1 MELIQQDSVDIMEE
15 RSNTVS
21 FLGEHLLRKGL
32 IAPNDLEKASAF
44 QERIGG
50 RLSTILIRI
59 GAISEENLLQ
69 ELSSLLGMRVLDVQ
83 TVPSDPLLFLEAIR
97 HSGVELDWW
106 LDQEALIW
114 EEAEDQLFCIAR
126 DPLNESMGEVL
137 ARVFPE
143 KKLQFFLI
151 RNYDLDRLLDLVSRY
166 GTSSTSGH
174 SDIDQ
179 LRELAEEAPVI
190 AFVNNLIGQA
200 FDQGA
205 SDVHIEPGENIL
217 EIRFRV
223 DGILYTPF
231 SLPKQRF
238 AAICSRIKL
247 ISGMDIAERRLPQD
261 GRLSLRLSGEE
272 VDIRVSS
279 VPGVHGESVV
289 LRLLPKEGKRFSLD
303 SLGLQ
308 EDNHVRLRKWI
319 GQPHGIILV
328 TGPTGS
334 GKSTTLYA
342 ALEAINDR
350 KRKIIT
356 VEDPVEYQLEGIT
369 QIQTHSEIGYSFA
382 RALRSI
388 LRQDP
393 DVILIGEIRDKETA
407 EIAVQASLTGH
418 MVLSTLHTND
428 AVSAF
433 TRLIDMGVEP
443 FLVATPV
450 RGVMAQRLVR
460 RLCRACAEPMEPLE
474 DIRKMTDA
482 LLPETKKDWE
492 SNWRRPVGCSKCQGT
507 GYSGREGIYEMVEVG
522 AEIQHLILNN
532 GSPNEMRQVAR
543 EQGCRSLRED
553 GLLKARLGITSLEE
567 VLRVTAE

>member
-1 MELIQQDSVDIMEE
+1 MEE
-15 RSNTVS
+15 RSETFS
-21 FLGEHLLRKGL
+21 FLGEHLLSKGL
-32 IAPNDLEKASAF
+32 IAPHDLEKATTF
-44 QERIGG
+44 QGQIGG
-50 RLSTILIRI
+50 RFSTILMRI

-69 ELSSLLGMRVLDVQ
+69 ELSCLLGMRVLEAQ
-83 TVPSDPLLFLEAIR
+83 MIPSDPQLILSAIR
-97 HSGVELDWW
+97 QSGIELDWW
-106 LDQEALIW
+106 LDQEVLIW
-114 EEAEDQLFCIAR
+114 EEAENKIFCIAR
-126 DPLNESMGEVL
+126 DPLNESICEILM
-137 ARVFPE
+137 RVFPE
-143 KKLQFFLI
+143 KELEFFLI
-151 RNYDLDRLLDLVSRY
+151 RNYDLDRMLDLISRY
-166 GTSSTSGH
+166 GAGSSTGR

-205 SDVHIEPGENIL
+205 SDVHIEPGENVL
-217 EIRFRV
+217 DIRFRI

-238 AAICSRIKL
+238 PAICSRIKL

-261 GRLSLRLSGEE
+261 GRLSLRLSGQE
-272 VDIRVSS
+272 VDIRASAA
-279 VPGVHGESVV
+279 PGVHGESVV

-308 EDNHVRLRKWI
+308 ADNHERLEKWI
-319 GQPHGIILV
+319 IQPHGIVLV

-342 ALEAINDR
+342 VLEAINDR
-350 KRKIIT
+350 KKKIIT
-356 VEDPVEYQLEGIT
+356 VEDPVEYQLQGIT

-418 MVLSTLHTND
+418 LVLSTLHTND

-433 TRLIDMGVEP
+433 TRLVDMGVEP

-460 RLCRACAEPMEPLE
+460 RLCPACAMPMEPLE
-474 DIRKMTDA
+474 DIGKITEA
-482 LLPETKKDWE
+482 LLPEAWKREK
-492 SNWRRPVGCSKCQGT
+492 SNWRRPVGCPKCQGT
-507 GYSGREGIYEMVEVG
+507 GYAGREGIYEMVGVT
-522 AEIQHLILNN
+522 AEMQHLILNG
-532 GSPNEMRQVAR
+532 GSPDEMRKAAKQ
-543 EQGCRSLRED
+543 EGCRSLRED
-553 GLLKARLGITSLEE
+553 GLLKAWKGITSLEE